1 MPAPRTLH
9 PAKLTI
15 DDLDPD
21 FVEESRARCAPGEI
35 CDNCDAPAEF
45 DTTEYLH
52 CEACLVQDAESGA
65 AAEFD
70 ASDRAQR
77 RAESGYAQ

>member
-1 MPAPRTLH
+1 MDTKTLR
-9 PAKLTI
+9 AARLTI

-21 FVEESRARCAPGEI
+21 FVEESRARCAAGQT
-35 CDNCDAPAEF
+35 CDNCDEPAEF
-45 DTTEYLH
+45 DTTEYLS
-52 CEACLVQDAESGA
+52 CEGCLVEAAESGA